1 MKKLLLFAGFIAML
15 SISAAEVKLPE
26 KILSGYTGYFFGM
39 PKDHVFYTIEKMGQY
54 KFNSIEIKIHS
65 SDRRKME
72 VFKHKNDIKEFYDA
86 AKKNG
91 MILQLYL
98 YPKPAARNPEWEE
111 HAVLPCLVDSLGRES
126 VNTFALN
133 DIRVW
138 RQIFAPMYDLAK
150 LQNEIPFAS
159 LKIDIETMNFGVSY
173 DDATWKRFCAVNPA
187 VPVDT
192 PAADRGKVLNGKKLT
207 AVYEKFFRDEVEAA
221 VKTFAD
227 ELHAINPD
235 LILGYMPAHHG
246 WQAEVLNRNLATDK
260 TPAIVDGWDL
270 YNGCGWTEKSLA
282 NNKKVRSGHPNNRHV
297 IWMRPDTYDPEDI
310 TVGAYYTAANVDGYS
325 IWVMTMLD
333 PKLSSRM
340 KNLPKGKTYEDIYA
354 AFGKAN
360 MAVREDLKAGTIKTP
375 GRITFKKPAVRVAE
389 LDYSQVSIPELKPL
403 GSGSLEGSARQNV
416 MRGMSTI
423 FFYVK
428 AGEDIDITLQHLAG
442 SRRPISLHYAVMDSK
457 KNVLREEAVTPGTKA
472 HFKVNAPHTGTYALV
487 VTGGKGQSWY
497 SFASNNSYVAIDGRS
512 EAYMFRLQKFYVAG
526 SDLGNPQIKIRS
538 SAGEAFTFILNRQ
551 SDKTFVS
558 YKNKAGITAD
568 LPDGI
573 VEIQMDKQDKKDWGE
588 NFWVTFPGGK
598 FPLIFPGPHRTMQFV
613 K

>member
-1 MKKLLLFAGFIAML
+1 MKKFLLLVSCAVMLTAG
-15 SISAAEVKLPE
+15 AAEVKLPE

-39 PKDHVFYTIEKMGQY
+39 PKDHVFYTIEKMGQH

-72 VFKHKNDIKEFYDA
+72 VLKYKNDIKEFYDA
-86 AKKNG
+86 AAKNG

-98 YPKPAARNPEWEE
+98 YPKPSARNPEWQE
-111 HAVLPCLVDSLGRES
+111 HAVLPCLVDALGRES

-133 DIRVW
+133 DIKVW

-159 LKIDIETMNFGVSY
+159 LKIDIETLNFGISY
-173 DDATWKRFCAVNPA
+173 DNGTWQRFCAIHKEFNTDTIPA
-187 VPVDT
+187 E
-192 PAADRGKVLNGKKLT
+192 REKVLQEKGFQKK
-207 AVYEKFFRDEVEAA
+207 YEEFFRKEVESAI
-221 VKTFAD
+221 KTFAD

-246 WQAEVLNRNLATDK
+246 WQAQALNRNLATEK
-260 TPAIVDGWDL
+260 TPAIIDGWDL
-270 YNGCGWTEKSLA
+270 YNGVGWTEKSA
-282 NNKKVRSGHPNNRHV
+282 QNNKVIRDAHPNNRHV

-333 PKLSSRM
+333 PKLSSKM

-375 GRITFKKPAVRVAE
+375 VRIAFKKPAIRVAQ
-389 LDYSQVSIPELKPL
+389 LDYSKVTIPELKPL
-403 GSGSLEGSARQNV
+403 GSGSLEGSAKQNV

-442 SRRPISLHYAVMDSK
+442 SRRPISLHYAVLDSK

-472 HFKVNAPHTGTYALV
+472 HFKVNAPHTGTFALV

-497 SFASNNSYVAIDGRS
+497 SFASNNRYVAIDGRS

-526 SDLGNPQIKIRS
+526 GDMGNPQIKIRS
-538 SAGEAFTFILNRQ
+538 SAGEAFTFTLNKD
-551 SDKTFVS
+551 SENSFVS
-558 YKNKAGITAD
+558 YKNKNGITAN
-568 LPDGI
+568 LPSGI
-573 VEIQMDKQDKKDWGE
+573 VEVQMGKQDKKDWGE
-588 NFWVTFPGGK
+588 NFWVTFPKGEL
-598 FPLIFPGPHRTMQFV
+598 PLIFPGPHRTMQFA